1 MRRCRIAD
9 WPQQWL
15 ICGWRSR
22 SQTYSPVKKK
32 KKFSVYE
39 KKICGEKKFIC
50 ILIFFLTLSGMI
62 RTLFSS
68 YGTTSLNRFRS
79 TFSGNKAEILMEQN
93 VILIKKNLVCGFIH
107 LFLYCMPLSFSLESF
122 RILWRPLLPTTWP
135 LFEEQRSNPVMQIR
149 RSQSWSWT
157 FSSASGYWFATKKI
171 VAVKKQ
177 NTKIWLKTS
186 LYFKF

>member
-1 MRRCRIAD
+1 MVVPVRRCRIAD

-32 KKFSVYE
+32 KNLAYTKKKFVE
-39 KKICGEKKFIC
+39 KKKLIC
-50 ILIFFLTLSGMI
+50 ILIFFITLSGMI

-79 TFSGNKAEILMEQN
+79 TFSGNKAEILMKQN

-122 RILWRPLLPTTWP
+122 RIL
-135 LFEEQRSNPVMQIR
+135 
-149 RSQSWSWT
+149 
-157 FSSASGYWFATKKI
+157 
-171 VAVKKQ
+171 
-177 NTKIWLKTS
+177 
-186 LYFKF
+186 

>member
-1 MRRCRIAD
+1 
-9 WPQQWL
+9 
-15 ICGWRSR
+15 
-22 SQTYSPVKKK
+22 
-32 KKFSVYE
+32 
-39 KKICGEKKFIC
+39 
-50 ILIFFLTLSGMI
+50 MI

-149 RSQSWSWT
+149 RSRRWSWT
-157 FSSASGYWFATKKI
+157 FRSASGYWFATKKSLLLKNRI
-171 VAVKKQ
+171 QKYDWRRHFILTPLFLTFSDPEQFFFASRTCLLFNVK
-177 NTKIWLKTS
+177 L
-186 LYFKF
+186 LLC